1 MVEALY
7 SIPGKEIARFL
18 SNDMRPL
25 NFEEKEGFLHMK
37 SILKRPVALL
47 FALAIALSL
56 AACGNNETDTPSSA
70 GESADAPYEL
80 QMEISQEDWDANRQ
94 YIELDTGITMSYV
107 EMGDP
112 DGPDLILQHGM
123 TDNSRSWSLVASY
136 FTEAGYHVYMPDL
149 RGHGYTDKPDTGMY
163 TINDYATDLA
173 AFMDAKG
180 IESADLVG
188 HSLGSMTMQ
197 AFMFAYPERCEH
209 VVLVSSTYC
218 VADGAEGDVSMY
230 DMAVNLGP
238 DEHPDDAF
246 MAGWYT
252 NPNPVDEDFLSRE
265 MAESQQ
271 LDATAW
277 RCITAGSGA
286 VNLAPLYPYF
296 DDSIPVLIMHGT
308 ADTFFGAE
316 AQQQLCAALP
326 FADYLEYDGIGHNI
340 QWEIPEEF
348 AADVLEF
355 IAA

>member
-1 MVEALY
+1 
-7 SIPGKEIARFL
+7 
-18 SNDMRPL
+18 
-25 NFEEKEGFLHMK
+25 MK
-37 SILKRPVALL
+37 SNGKRPAALL
-47 FALAIALSL
+47 LALLMALSL
-56 AACGNNETDTPSSA
+56 AACGNNTNNTPSSA
-70 GESADAPYEL
+70 ENNSSNTTYEL

-149 RGHGYTDKPDTGMY
+149 RGHGYSDKPDTGMY
-163 TINDYATDLA
+163 TINDYANDLA

-209 VVLVSSTYC
+209 VVLVSSNYC

-230 DMAVNLGP
+230 DMAVNLEP
-238 DEHPDDAF
+238 DEHPDDTF

-296 DDSIPVLIMHGT
+296 DDSIPVLILHGT
-308 ADTFFGAE
+308 LDTFFGAE
-316 AQQQLCAALP
+316 VQQQLCQALP
-326 FADYLEYDGIGHNI
+326 HAEYIEYDGIGHNI

-348 AADVLEF
+348 STDVLEF